1 MLHRRSRRA
10 RAEDHQTYSYAR
22 ATWADDIRLAA
33 ANGIDGFAL
42 NMGRDS
48 WEPARV
54 ADAYAAAEAQGNFK
68 MFL

>member
-1 MLHRRSRRA
+1 MRS
-10 RAEDHQTYSYAR
+10 
-22 ATWADDIRLAA
+22 TWADDIRIAS

-54 ADAYAAAEAQGNFK
+54 ADAYAAAEAAGNFK
-68 MFL
+68 MFLYAMLPP